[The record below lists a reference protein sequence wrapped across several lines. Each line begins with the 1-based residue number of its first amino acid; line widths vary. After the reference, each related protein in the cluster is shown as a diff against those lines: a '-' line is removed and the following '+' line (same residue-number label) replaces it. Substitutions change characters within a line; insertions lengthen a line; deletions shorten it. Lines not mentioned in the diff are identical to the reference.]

1 VFAALVAA
9 TAVTVWWAGK
19 HILAIRRLTH
29 GVGATVFYTADGRPW
44 FRMDEQRRDVPL
56 RDISTWLQKAVV
68 AVEDHRFYHHIGIDP
83 VGVGRAVVENVRS
96 DNVQGGSTI
105 TQQLARTIF
114 LSNRRTWGRKA
125 KEAVLALLL
134 EQQLTKDQILELYL
148 NRVYLSSGVYGV
160 EPLSRRLFG
169 KTARDLDL
177 AESAII
183 AGLIR
188 APNALS
194 PWSNLDGALA
204 RSRVVLVRMREEKY
218 ITADQERQAGAE
230 RVRIRPYELRV
241 EARGG
246 YVKEWLRQQFRN
258 EFGGNHPPD
267 WQVRTT
273 VLPEVQDAAERAVAN
288 GLRRAGVRDLQ
299 AALVAMDVSTGDVL
313 AMVGGRDF
321 AATPFNRAVRSRRQP
336 GSAFKP
342 FVFAAA
348 LAHGF
353 SPVSMVTE
361 LGSLDVGE
369 DEEWRPRNDTE
380 KGADRQTLRAALVES
395 NNRVAAAL
403 QQEVGTRTVLR
414 LARSVGMRDLPD
426 VPSLA
431 LGTGEVTPFD
441 LTRAF
446 AAFPNGG
453 QAVTPRG
460 LTSVLDADGDVA
472 FSQEVVRTRVLSP
485 EVAYQ
490 VVSMLQDVVDRGTGH
505 AVRSWGVRFP
515 AGGKTG
521 TTNEFKD
528 AWFVGFSSTV
538 VAGVWVGRDQP
549 GTIGRDA
556 YGARLA
562 APIWAEFMK
571 TTARRYPPRE
581 FQRPRGLEEL
591 VLCRVSYQKAV
602 QGCPSYT
609 EFFKKGDAQPD
620 RLCPTHQGTFRQQ
633 AQRAI
638 LGLWDSILNRIF
650 RR

>member
-1 VFAALVAA
+1 
-9 TAVTVWWAGK
+9 
-19 HILAIRRLTH
+19 
-29 GVGATVFYTADGRPW
+29 
-44 FRMDEQRRDVPL
+44 
-56 RDISTWLQKAVV
+56 
-68 AVEDHRFYHHIGIDP
+68 
-83 VGVGRAVVENVRS
+83 
-96 DNVQGGSTI
+96 
-105 TQQLARTIF
+105 
-114 LSNRRTWGRKA
+114 
-125 KEAVLALLL
+125 
-134 EQQLTKDQILELYL
+134 
-148 NRVYLSSGVYGV
+148 
-160 EPLSRRLFG
+160 
-169 KTARDLDL
+169 
-177 AESAII
+177 
-183 AGLIR
+183 
-188 APNALS
+188 
-194 PWSNLDGALA
+194 
-204 RSRVVLVRMREEKY
+204 MREEKY
-218 ITADQERQAGAE
+218 ITEAQEREAGAK
-230 RVRIRPYELRV
+230 RLRIRPYELRV
-241 EARGG
+241 DARGG

-258 EFGGNHPPD
+258 QFGGNHPPD

-299 AALVAMDVSTGDVL
+299 AALVAMDVFTGDVL

-321 AATPFNRAVRSRRQP
+321 VSTPFNRAVRSRRQP

-380 KGADRQTLRAALVES
+380 SRDDRQTLRAALIES

-431 LGTGEVTPFD
+431 LGTGLVTPFD

-446 AAFPNGG
+446 AVFPNGG
-453 QAVTPRG
+453 EAVAPRG
-460 LTSVLDADGDVA
+460 LTSVVDADGDVA
-472 FSQEVVRTRVLSP
+472 FSQDVVRTRVISP

-490 VVSMLQDVVDRGTGH
+490 VVSMLEDAVNRGTGH
-505 AVRSWGVRFP
+505 AVRAWGVRFP

-528 AWFVGFSSTV
+528 AWFVGFSSAMV
-538 VAGVWVGRDQP
+538 VGVWVGLDQP
-549 GTIGRDA
+549 ATMGRDA

-571 TTARRYPPRE
+571 ATARRYPPRD
-581 FQRPRGLEEL
+581 FTRPRGLEEL
-591 VLCRVSYQKAV
+591 VLCRVSYLKAV

-609 EFFKKGDAQPD
+609 EYFKRGDAQPD
-620 RLCPTHQGTFRQQ
+620 RLCPLHQGTFKQQ

-638 LGLWDSILNRIF
+638 RGLWESILSRIF
-650 RR
+650 KR